1 MARIP
6 FPNGFEGS
14 EDLPRTRRKL
24 QNCWKNE
31 KGRLIGR
38 PSILELNVVVDGLA
52 RGAFVWNESLY
63 MVFSQDLIKIT
74 DTTTGAFSIIGTIAG
89 PQVIETAVG
98 FNEAVIV
105 VKSGAIYTLD
115 KTDTLVD
122 ISGNANF
129 VSCADV
135 AHIDSRFVYIPAD
148 GSPAF
153 FSDVGD
159 AGSVQVLSFFDAEVL
174 PDKNNAV
181 FVFKNTLYI
190 MGTDSIELF
199 ENQGTTPVPFV
210 RRGGGAI
217 DNGFIGGLLEY
228 NNTFLFVGREKN
240 QDFGIYAIG
249 QGIAPKISNEAIDLI
264 LSTYTLGELA
274 EAIPGRIK
282 WRGDDIATFTLR
294 RDSFGFFKGNWF
306 LLDTIFSGIS
316 RPWGAG
322 FIAQFEGEYFTAFEG
337 RIGKFAKGN
346 TDYGERI
353 TRIIDFGIEQPDV
366 EFFSVQDIE
375 LGISQGFNPLPTTK
389 TILSA
394 LFDDAQGFFDNM
406 PGFFDDAPSSLSPA
420 PGSVS
425 LFLSRDNVLF
435 GSPLTRNLGALAAYG
450 QKLRWNYPGGLGTYP
465 GFMGVRILTTEDI
478 IFSDDY
484 LTVNARGELQV

>member
-14 EDLPRTRRKL
+14 EDLPRTRRSL
-24 QNCWKNE
+24 QNCWKN
-31 KGRLIGR
+31 KQGRLIGR
-38 PSILELNVVVDGLA
+38 PGILGGNIVANGLA
-52 RGAFVWNESLY
+52 RAAFVWNESLY

-74 DTTTGAFSIIGTIAG
+74 DTTTLSFSVIGTIAG
-89 PQVIETAVG
+89 PQAIETAVG

-105 VKSGAIYTLD
+105 VKGGAIYTLD

-159 AGSVQVLSFFDAEVL
+159 AGSVQALSFFDAEVL

-181 FVFKNTLYI
+181 FVFRNTLYI

-199 ENQGTTPVPFV
+199 DNQGGTPVPFV

-228 NNTFLFVGREKN
+228 NNTFLFIGREKN

-264 LSTYTLGELA
+264 LSTYTLNELS
-274 EAIPGRIK
+274 EAIPGRFK

-294 RDSFGFFKGNWF
+294 RDSFGFLRGNWF
-306 LLDTIFSGIS
+306 LLDTVFSGIS

-322 FIAQFEGEYFTAFEG
+322 FIVQFEGEYFTAFEDK
-337 RIGKFAKGN
+337 IGKFSKGN

-375 LGISQGFNPLPTTK
+375 LGISQGFNPVLK
-389 TILSA
+389 AISL
-394 LFDDAQGFFDNM
+394 L
-406 PGFFDDAPSSLSPA
+406 FFDDAFGNFDDAFGNFDDAAGSLPLA
-420 PGSVS
+420 VGSVS
-425 LFLSRDNVLF
+425 LFLSRDNVLY
-435 GSPLTRNLGALAAYG
+435 GNPLTLNLGNSGQYG
-450 QKLRWNYPGGLGTYP
+450 QKLRWNYPGGLGTYQ
-465 GFMGVRILTTEDI
+465 GFMGARILTTEDI

-484 LTVNARGELQV
+484 ITINARGQLQT